1 MQPFIVI
8 FSCSESVGQKYIVY
22 LFIRSTFITL
32 IQNKPVSNCIEHE
45 YEQFIFF
52 LTIFASCKIKQH
64 CVAGL
69 DVPHLHTNLTW
80 FHPIVQRFQ
89 HFRLPPSLCTF
100 LVYNVCTQQW
110 PNYEARLWPVLK
122 LNNMSWVK
130 VHAKL
135 YGKAKCFVWAC
146 IKVNNRRKYPDGLTL
161 KPCQTSKTQPWW
173 PHWSLI

>member
-1 MQPFIVI
+1 MSHEI
-8 FSCSESVGQKYIVY
+8 FTPIIDAALHCQLFLLREFWPKVSYYIVS

-32 IQNKPVSNCIEHE
+32 IQNKPFSNCIEHE

-89 HFRLPPSLCTF
+89 HFRLSVASPF
-100 LVYNVCTQQW
+100 F
-110 PNYEARLWPVLK
+110 
-122 LNNMSWVK
+122 
-130 VHAKL
+130 VHLFGLQCLHAAMAKL
-135 YGKAKCFVWAC
+135 WGEVMAC
-146 IKVNNRRKYPDGLTL
+146 AEIKQHEL
-161 KPCQTSKTQPWW
+161 S
-173 PHWSLI
+173 

>member
-1 MQPFIVI
+1 MN
-8 FSCSESVGQKYIVY
+8 VGNVGRH
-22 LFIRSTFITL
+22 FWDS
-32 IQNKPVSNCIEHE
+32 P
-45 YEQFIFF
+45 F
-52 LTIFASCKIKQH
+52 LT
-64 CVAGL
+64 
-69 DVPHLHTNLTW
+69 LTQTW
-80 FHPIVQRFQ
+80 HDFTLSSSAFNISGFQ
-89 HFRLPPSLCTF
+89 LLPPSLCTF

-135 YGKAKCFVWAC
+135 YCKAKCFVWAC

-173 PHWSLI
+173 PHWSLISILRRSHTIPKMCFLCFAINSTWSFPDESQKYLCQLTELKIGP